1 MACLLDLR
9 GVGMCGVPEPA
20 GKGSEGR
27 LQEKK
32 NIRPY
37 VVMGVFLLL
46 CLVGS
51 ILLGT
56 RPKEESIQEVMKDAV
71 LHETSKIAFLG
82 MEVNPAVISDF
93 VITGIVLVFAACM
106 RIFVIPKFRY
116 TPGKLQV
123 LLETWVGYFSDLAKQ
138 NSPHH
143 PGFIGA
149 YAFAAGSYIFL
160 STIFELLGLQAVTT
174 HGISIALPAPLSDI
188 NGAIALGCLTYLV
201 ILLGGI
207 ILGGPKGAV
216 NALKDFS
223 LPISMSFR
231 LFGALLSGLLV
242 TELVYYSIRLSFI
255 LPVIVGVLFTLI
267 HAVIQAYVLTMLAT
281 TFFGESTEPHPK
293 KEKKSKQKAAQVEA

>member
-1 MACLLDLR
+1 
-9 GVGMCGVPEPA
+9 
-20 GKGSEGR
+20 
-27 LQEKK
+27 
-32 NIRPY
+32 
-37 VVMGVFLLL
+37 MGVFLLL

-56 RPKEESIQEVMKDAV
+56 RPKEETIQEVMKDAV
-71 LHETSKIAFLG
+71 LHETGKIAFLG
-82 MEVNPAVISDF
+82 MEVNPSVISDL

-116 TPGKLQV
+116 TPGKLQL
-123 LLETWVGYFSDLAKQ
+123 LLETWVGYFSDLAKT

-143 PGFIGA
+143 PGFIGG

-293 KEKKSKQKAAQVEA
+293 KEKKSKKKAAQAEA

>member
-1 MACLLDLR
+1 MVCR
-9 GVGMCGVPEPA
+9 
-20 GKGSEGR
+20 KTGR
-27 LQEKK
+27 LIRCFGKEVTCCLREKK
-32 NIRPY
+32 NVMPY
-37 VVMGVFLLL
+37 VIMGVFLLV

-56 RPKEESIQEVMKDAV
+56 RPKAETIQEVMKDAV
-71 LHETSKIAFLG
+71 LHETGKIAFLG
-82 MEVNPAVISDF
+82 MEVNPAVISDLI
-93 VITGIVLVFAACM
+93 ITGIVLVFAACM

-116 TPGKLQV
+116 TPGKLQL
-123 LLETWVGYFSDLAKQ
+123 LLEMWVGYFSDLAKT

-143 PGFIGA
+143 SGFIGA
-149 YAFAAGSYIFL
+149 YAFGAGSYIFL
-160 STIFELLGLQAVTT
+160 STIFELLGIQGVTT
-174 HGISIALPAPLSDI
+174 HGISVALPAPLSDI

-201 ILLGGI
+201 ILIGGI
-207 ILGGPKGAV
+207 VLGGPKGAV

-267 HAVIQAYVLTMLAT
+267 HAVIQTYVLTMLAT

-293 KEKKSKQKAAQVEA
+293 KEKKNKKQVKEQAAA